1 MRLLKKTGN
10 SVYYD
15 NLIRFFFRA
24 MVFVTAFYFYLTN
37 KTILEDLVLKPFFMN
52 FDYRQVIWAILIFGM
67 IAHLIPLKKLTMG
80 IRKSRA
86 DTYKAPKEVYTLES
100 LYTYVQDMN
109 IKAWKVMLV
118 WLCFNAV
125 FASLYLGNVIG
136 EAEMI
141 LLSFFYY
148 LSDLI
153 CVLFFCPFQSFI
165 MKNSCC
171 VNCRIYDWGHFMI
184 YTPLLFIKSFYSWS
198 LFFTA
203 CVVLIRWEFVY
214 ANHPERFWKG
224 SNDSI
229 RCQNCGD
236 QLCRIKEPLK

>member
-1 MRLLKKTGN
+1 M
-10 SVYYD
+10 V
-15 NLIRFFFRA
+15 RFAFRA
-24 MVFVTAFYFYLTN
+24 LVFITAAFVFFTN
-37 KTILEDLVLKPFFMN
+37 QEKLASLVLDPFFDG
-52 FDYRQVIWAILIFGM
+52 FGVKQFIWVVLMLGM
-67 IAHLIPLKKLTMG
+67 IRHLLPLKRLTMG
-80 IRKSRA
+80 VRKIRA
-86 DTYKAPKEVYTLES
+86 DTYGVPVES
-100 LYTYVQDMN
+100 YSMEELYKYVQDMN

-118 WLCFNAV
+118 WLCFNAI
-125 FASLYLGNVIG
+125 FATLYLVDFIG

-153 CVLFFCPFQSFI
+153 CVLFFCPFQTYI

-171 VNCRIYDWGHFMI
+171 VNCRIFDWGHFMI

-224 SNDSI
+224 SNASI
-229 RCQNCGD
+229 RCQNCSD
-236 QLCRIKEPLK
+236 KMCQIKEPLN